1 VRSKSVTETAI
12 MCGSAVV
19 ALALIVGALV
29 VTKPQ
34 NPLVVVFGLIALGMV
49 MWSAYFT
56 VTRRAS
62 IEVAGGDEYRRLADE
77 YRRLADMAIT
87 AQEHTDLRLTE
98 LSVRIDELGKQ
109 MERLQH
115 ILKEVE

>member
-1 VRSKSVTETAI
+1 

-19 ALALIVGALV
+19 ALALIVGALAI
-29 VTKPQ
+29 TKTRS
-34 NPLVVVFGLIALGMV
+34 PLIIILGLIALGMV

-62 IEVAGGDEYRRLADE
+62 IDAAGGQEYRSLADE

-87 AQEHTDLRLTE
+87 TQEHTDLKLADLGVRLDC
-98 LSVRIDELGKQ
+98 LRSQ
-109 MERLQH
+109 MDSLQK
-115 ILKEVE
+115 LLNEVD